1 MQALHHHFKMDLSE
15 LFYFVELKKDEDPV
29 SDFDVNKF
37 SESLDK
43 KQRGKNFIF
52 YIFFHSN

>member
-1 MQALHHHFKMDLSE
+1 MDLSE